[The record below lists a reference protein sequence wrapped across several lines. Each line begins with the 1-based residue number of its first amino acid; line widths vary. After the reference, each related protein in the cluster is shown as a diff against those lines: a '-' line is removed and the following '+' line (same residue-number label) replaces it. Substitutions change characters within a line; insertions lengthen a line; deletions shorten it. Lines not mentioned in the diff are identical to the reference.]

1 MPAMVLAWI
10 RHKERRRCLALILLM
25 GVCVGLEAAQQPPK
39 YQSPPAPRLII
50 LPPKAVA
57 GAQVTLA
64 VLDSRGRLLPNIAVE
79 LSGGQ
84 KVTTD
89 VTGRALFK
97 AADEPGILV
106 AKIAGQGISASTTVV
121 ASEDSGP
128 HVTSHGAPGGV
139 NVVSYPH
146 VLAIHDRFTLEGS
159 GFRGAADSNH
169 VYLNDDP
176 CLIVAS
182 SAVSLV
188 VLPGP
193 RVPIGDVN
201 LHVTVAGIDA
211 GRFPASV
218 VLLEFSGPAEAAN
231 AGSSGKLFL
240 RAHGTTEPL
249 LLEVRNGS
257 PGVIQLSKGN
267 VQRLKTSG
275 GDQNIAPIEM
285 KFVTEGN
292 YSISARLIST
302 DASLPDLELARRR
315 LTEARKIASG
325 DWPARI
331 DQVLLKINQAPL
343 DLPQIR
349 AELKSML
356 DDKPAASLATL
367 LDSAWREL
375 N

>member
-1 MPAMVLAWI
+1 M
-10 RHKERRRCLALILLM
+10 ALILLM
-25 GVCVGLEAAQQPPK
+25 GVCVALAAAQQPPK
-39 YQSPPAPRLII
+39 SQPSPAPRLII
-50 LPPKAVA
+50 LPTKAVA
-57 GAQVTLA
+57 GAQATLA

-84 KVTTD
+84 RVTTD
-89 VTGRALFK
+89 MTGRALFQ
-97 AADEPGILV
+97 AANEPGPLI
-106 AKIAGQGISASTTVV
+106 AKISGQGISASTIVV

-128 HVTSHGAPGGV
+128 HVTSHAAPGGV

-146 VLAIHDRFTLEGS
+146 IVAIHDRFTLEGS
-159 GFRGAADSNH
+159 GFRGSADSNR
-169 VYLNDDP
+169 VYLADDP
-176 CLIVAS
+176 CLVVAS
-182 SAVSLV
+182 SPFSLV

-193 RVPIGDVN
+193 RVPVGDVN
-201 LHVTVAGIDA
+201 LHLTVAGIDA
-211 GRFPASV
+211 GLFPVSAV
-218 VLLEFSGPAEAAN
+218 QLEFSGPAEAVN
-231 AGSSGKLFL
+231 EGSSGKLIL
-240 RAHGTTEPL
+240 HAHGTTEPL

-275 GDQNIAPIEM
+275 GNQNIAPVEV
-285 KFVTEGN
+285 KFVTAGN
-292 YSISARLIST
+292 YSISARLISA
-302 DASLPDLELARRR
+302 DASLPDLELARIR
-315 LTEARKIASG
+315 LTQARKIASG

-331 DQVLLKINQAPL
+331 DRVLLKINQAPQ